1 MKVVKVY
8 GALRELLGATRF
20 EFVADTPAQ
29 AMRALLANFPQLEQW
44 LIDSERNGVAY
55 RVTLGKEKIYEEDV
69 SGFFM
74 PWSER
79 DVFAITPVLTG
90 AGRGVGTFILGAVLV
105 GVAIFNP
112 FVGFSFAKGGFAV
125 MGATAAQTAVIAAG
139 GAGLVAAAG
148 TLGIGL
154 MLAGVAQMLSPV
166 PRPPGP
172 GEAPTQLESNS
183 FSGVANTTRQGVP
196 VAIAYGRVVVGSAV
210 ISAGLDV
217 DEVAT

>member
-1 MKVVKVY
+1 
-8 GALRELLGATRF
+8 
-20 EFVADTPAQ
+20 
-29 AMRALLANFPQLEQW
+29 MRALLVNFPQLEQW
-44 LIDSERNGVAY
+44 LIDSEKNGVAY
-55 RVTLGKEKIYEEDV
+55 RVSLGKQKIYSEDV
-69 SGFFM
+69 SGMFT
-74 PWSER
+74 PWSEQ

-90 AGRGVGTFILGAVLV
+90 AGGGGVGTFILGAVLV

-112 FVGFSFAKGGFAV
+112 FVGFSLAKGGFAV
-125 MGATAAQTAVIAAG
+125 MGSAAVAAG

-166 PRPPGP
+166 PKPPGP
-172 GEAPTQLESNS
+172 SEAPTQLESNS

-196 VAIAYGRVVVGSAV
+196 VPIAYGRVFVGSAV

-217 DEVAT
+217 DQV